1 MSNTLLPLNPSAFHY
16 TFSSSKFRSRVHMIS
31 LPYRCIETASIRRRC
46 LSVSRA
52 SNDGMEV
59 MKNIVETAPSAVPL
73 FLLNL
78 PSWANWLWGAL
89 VLLALPFY
97 GRIRRI
103 QDQVEETIE
112 TVVDVV
118 ESVAE
123 VTEKAS
129 SAVADALPDGKIKD
143 VVLEVEHI
151 AQVVDKSAEAVE
163 GFIDKIDEIEADMDS
178 LVNPLIKRKASL
190 AEGDE
195 KI

>member
-1 MSNTLLPLNPSAFHY
+1 MSNTLLPLNPSTFY
-16 TFSSSKFRSRVHMIS
+16 TFSSSKFRSQVYLIS
-31 LPYRCIETASIRRRC
+31 HPYRCINTTSIRRRC

-52 SNDGMEV
+52 SNDDMEV
-59 MKNIVETAPSAVPL
+59 MKNIVETVPSALPL

-103 QDQVEETIE
+103 QDQVEGTIE
-112 TVVDVV
+112 TVAHVV

-129 SAVADALPDGKIKD
+129 SAVADALPDGDIKKA
-143 VVLEVEHI
+143 VLEVEHI

-163 GFIDKIDEIEADMDS
+163 GFINKIDEIEADVDS
-178 LVNPLIKRKASL
+178 LVNPLIKRKASVG
-190 AEGDE
+190 EGEE